1 VYIKYKSLILAG
13 NLLWILKNNMSQNAN
28 DRGWF
33 VKIKTR
39 LITKR
44 KRECKKR
51 GDYIYIAKG

>member
-1 VYIKYKSLILAG
+1 VDLEKQVCDYSNFFEY
-13 NLLWILKNNMSQNAN
+13 MSQNAN